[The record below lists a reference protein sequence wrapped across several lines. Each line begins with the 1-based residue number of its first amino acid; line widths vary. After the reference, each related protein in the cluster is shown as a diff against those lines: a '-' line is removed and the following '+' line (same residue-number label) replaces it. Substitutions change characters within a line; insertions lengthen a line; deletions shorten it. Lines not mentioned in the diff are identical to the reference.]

1 MGDFRKN
8 ILSFRGEKIIARK
21 YLGKKYPTL
30 KKKKCYTFACQRKI
44 YHQRFGKIIFTQ
56 TKSPI
61 PPSQV
66 KGEEQGETDVLAG

>member
-30 KKKKCYTFACQRKI
+30 KKKNVTPLHVREKSITRGL
-44 YHQRFGKIIFTQ
+44 GK
-56 TKSPI
+56 
-61 PPSQV
+61 
-66 KGEEQGETDVLAG
+66 